1 MYMKNNLFQLS
12 DLIPI
17 YYTHTLEPLPSST
30 CLHMLIQKICGMLQL
45 VCSTGGIPTEC
56 QKESTKGMVKKKSSA
71 PISAKLFHAAALEL
85 FWGKGSGMSMA
96 ESILGVHLGNG
107 LGGSKA

>member
-1 MYMKNNLFQLS
+1 MYKKNNLFQLS

-30 CLHMLIQKICGMLQL
+30 CLHMLIQRICGMLQL

-56 QKESTKGMVKKKSSA
+56 QKESTKGMIKSSA
-71 PISAKLFHAAALEL
+71 PISAKFFHAAVLEL
-85 FWGKGSGMSMA
+85 
-96 ESILGVHLGNG
+96 L
-107 LGGSKA
+107 